1 MPSCERF
8 LSLLLGLGGLSLE
21 ILGFVLLDKRLNLDP
36 FSLQCPITKALF
48 TLPRPCN
55 ALAIC
60 GKRVRRPAPGYVA
73 GAA

>member
-1 MPSCERF
+1 
-8 LSLLLGLGGLSLE
+8 
-21 ILGFVLLDKRLNLDP
+21 VLLDKRLNLDP